1 MYFLDTIT
9 SVNKFYFFSY
19 ISFTALPIKKT
30 HISTEFHNSNKH
42 NNAKKYVI
50 EVQDHQQA
58 MKYADP
64 LTDLEET
71 VRRGYNDPYND
82 RNFFMNKI
90 NEDYFQQ
97 QNTQTQGL
105 LGKTL
110 NPGSLTRQEIQR
122 DAHVYDLTPQRVI
135 SESAGVRTNRI
146 PASNHGALSSRFPLQ
161 IAPVVQEQ
169 AGKNTGIPHS
179 PDSNNILSL
188 LKEFNL
194 KTHGD
199 LIKNFVRKQPERSDR
214 LNPLTGLPE
223 NLEDKAYGAVS
234 SIESV
239 GEDLLPKA
247 HQSVVIDLNHLRKTD
262 QKSDQRQRL
271 AASRQ
276 LIASSSSEGNSQK
289 ARQNMSAS
297 LMAGTIGSNFDSIQ
311 SFLQADEILRK
322 KMSNGF

>member
-1 MYFLDTIT
+1 M
-9 SVNKFYFFSY
+9 
-19 ISFTALPIKKT
+19 
-30 HISTEFHNSNKH
+30 
-42 NNAKKYVI
+42 
-50 EVQDHQQA
+50 
-58 MKYADP
+58 
-64 LTDLEET
+64 
-71 VRRGYNDPYND
+71 
-82 RNFFMNKI
+82 
-90 NEDYFQQ
+90 
-97 QNTQTQGL
+97 
-105 LGKTL
+105 
-110 NPGSLTRQEIQR
+110 
-122 DAHVYDLTPQRVI
+122 
-135 SESAGVRTNRI
+135 
-146 PASNHGALSSRFPLQ
+146 
-161 IAPVVQEQ
+161 
-169 AGKNTGIPHS
+169 
-179 PDSNNILSL
+179 
-188 LKEFNL
+188 

>member
-1 MYFLDTIT
+1 M
-9 SVNKFYFFSY
+9 
-19 ISFTALPIKKT
+19 PIKRT
-30 HISTEFHNSNKH
+30 LVNSKINNNNNK
-42 NNAKKYVI
+42 AKKYVI

-82 RNFFMNKI
+82 RNFFNKI

-97 QNTQTQGL
+97 QNTQTQGGGL
-105 LGKTL
+105 LGKAL

-122 DAHVYDLTPQRVI
+122 NAHVYDLTPQRVF
-135 SESAGVRTNRI
+135 SESASIRTNQI
-146 PASNHGALSSRFPLQ
+146 PASNSNRGALSSSFPPH

-169 AGKNTGIPHS
+169 ADRNTGIPHS

-188 LKEFNL
+188 LREFNM
-194 KTHGD
+194 KTHGG
-199 LIKNFVRKQPERSDR
+199 LNKNFVRKQPEQRSDR

-223 NLEDKAYGAVS
+223 NLEEKAYGAVS

-239 GEDLLPKA
+239 GDDLLPKSP
-247 HQSVVIDLNHLRKTD
+247 QSVVIDLNHLKTE
-262 QKSDQRQRL
+262 QQSHQRQRL

-276 LIASSSSEGNSQK
+276 HISSSREENSISQK
-289 ARQNMSAS
+289 SKQNMSAS
-297 LMAGTIGSNFDSIQ
+297 LMAGTLGSNFDSIK
-311 SFLQADEILRK
+311 SFLQADEILRT
-322 KMSNGF
+322 KMSNGL